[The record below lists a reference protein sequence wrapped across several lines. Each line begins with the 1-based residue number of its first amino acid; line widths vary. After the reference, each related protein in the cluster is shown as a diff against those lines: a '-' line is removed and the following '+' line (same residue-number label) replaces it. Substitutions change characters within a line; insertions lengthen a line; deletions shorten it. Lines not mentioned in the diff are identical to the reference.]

1 MHCNAPTILNLFKT
15 LYFVALFVGFWDRV
29 DRIGQLLEKEKVI
42 LREREKERER
52 INDPGSHN
60 DIICIR
66 VLMTFLHDLLIHGS

>member
-1 MHCNAPTILNLFKT
+1 MIELGN
-15 LYFVALFVGFWDRV
+15 
-29 DRIGQLLEKEKVI
+29 KEKVI